1 VPEARPEPG
10 RRESPPFSRET
21 LHFVQ
26 GDVFSDGIQSRAA
39 TGALLL
45 LHKIGYTFPR
55 LIETMTT
62 QIRNFCIIAHVD
74 HGKSTLAD
82 RLLQLTG
89 TISDREMTEQVLDT
103 MDLEREKGV
112 TIKAS
117 AVRMN
122 YKASD
127 GVEYE
132 LNLIDTPGHVDFGYE
147 VSRAL
152 YACEGAVL
160 VVDATQGI
168 EAQTLAN
175 LYSAIE
181 ANLEIIPVINKTDL
195 PSARPDEVAEDVGSL
210 LGVEPES
217 VIQISAKAGLNVES
231 VLEAIVEKVPPPAD
245 KNEAPLRALIFDSH
259 YDSYKGVIAYIRVI
273 EGEIKAG
280 ETLRMMATRVDMK
293 PVEIGIF
300 SPVMKPV
307 KSLSAGEVGYIA
319 TGLKTVHEC
328 RVGDT
333 VTHPAGAA
341 ATEPLPGYRHP
352 KPMVFAGIYP
362 VDADDYS
369 DLREALDKLQLND
382 ASLVFQP
389 ETSQALGFGF
399 RAGFL
404 GLFHMEIIQERI
416 EREYEMN
423 VLFTAPSVEYEV
435 LLIDNSTLLIDSPAE
450 LPDESKIVEIR
461 EPWMNIEII
470 TPTDYY
476 GPIMELVTRRRGEFK
491 GPEYPAPHRVQL
503 NYTIP
508 LSELI
513 VGFFDELKS
522 RTKGYA
528 SLDYQFA
535 EYRPDKL
542 QKLEILVNGEPVDSL
557 ASIVHEKDAYHRGQ
571 RFITKLKSI
580 IPRQLFDVAIQASSG
595 GRVISRANVKATR
608 KDVLAKCYGGDITR
622 KKKLLEKQKKGKKRL
637 KMVGNVEIPQDAF
650 MAVLKLDEE

>member
-1 VPEARPEPG
+1 
-10 RRESPPFSRET
+10 
-21 LHFVQ
+21 
-26 GDVFSDGIQSRAA
+26 
-39 TGALLL
+39 
-45 LHKIGYTFPR
+45 
-55 LIETMTT
+55 MTDH
-62 QIRNFCIIAHVD
+62 IRNFCIIAHVD

-89 TISDREMTEQVLDT
+89 TISERDMSEQMLDT

-117 AVRMN
+117 AVRM
-122 YKASD
+122 YYTAKD
-127 GVEYE
+127 HQKYE
-132 LNLIDTPGHVDFGYE
+132 INLIDTPGHVDFGYE

-152 YACEGAVL
+152 KACEGAVL

-175 LYSAIE
+175 LYQALD
-181 ANLEIIPVINKTDL
+181 ADLTIIPVINKIDL

-210 LGVEPES
+210 LGIDPLD
-217 VIQISAKAGLNVES
+217 VIQVSAKEGTNVDQI
-231 VLEAIVEKVPPPAD
+231 LEAIVTRIPPPKDAD
-245 KNEAPLRALIFDSH
+245 EAPLRALIFDSH
-259 YDSYKGVIAYIRVI
+259 YDSYKGVIAYIRVF
-273 EGEIKAG
+273 EGSFKSTE
-280 ETLRMMATRVDMK
+280 LLHLFATGADMK

-300 SPVMKPV
+300 APGMKPV
-307 KSLSAGEVGYIA
+307 QSLGSGEVGYIA
-319 TGLKTVHEC
+319 TGFKTVHEC

-333 VTHPAGAA
+333 ITATAAPAA
-341 ATEPLPGYRHP
+341 EPLPGYRTP

-362 VDADDYS
+362 VEADDYPE
-369 DLREALDKLQLND
+369 LRDALDKLQLND
-382 ASLVFQP
+382 ASLTFQP

-416 EREYEMN
+416 EREYDLD

-435 LLIDNSTLLIDSPAE
+435 VKLTDEVVMVDSPAE
-450 LPDESKIVEIR
+450 LPDEGILEIR
-461 EPWMNIEII
+461 EPWMTIEII
-470 TPTDYY
+470 TPTEYY
-476 GPIMELVTRRRGEFK
+476 GPIMELVTKRRGIFK
-491 GPEYPAPHRVQL
+491 QQEYPAPHRVQL
-503 NYTIP
+503 DYEIP
-508 LSELI
+508 LSEII
-513 VGFFDELKS
+513 VDFFDDLKS

-528 SLDYQFA
+528 SLDYQFL

-542 QKLEILVNGEPVDSL
+542 QKLEILVNGEPVDAL
-557 ASIVHEKDAYHRGQ
+557 AAIVHEKDAYHKGQ
-571 RFITKLKSI
+571 RLITRLKDL
-580 IPRQLFDVAIQASSG
+580 IPRQLFDVAIQAAAG

-650 MAVLKLDEE
+650 MAVLKLEEE